1 MVISAN
7 FWTKSDYGP
16 TGPKGQAVLPDKSIN
31 RLNGQKFMKNAKMKK
46 LLYRHQRNK
55 LRLDDVPKLPEWQ
68 RLRHQHSS
76 TDMTVPNLVI
86 RRASLV
92 PAPHDLTGRK
102 IPTAT
107 SVQTTNSEGTVFENH
122 PKCLVRIFQFWRCSP
137 IFKIDL
143 SGNTV

>member
-1 MVISAN
+1 
-7 FWTKSDYGP
+7 
-16 TGPKGQAVLPDKSIN
+16 
-31 RLNGQKFMKNAKMKK
+31 MKNAKIHFF
-46 LLYRHQRNK
+46 LYRHQRNK

-122 PKCLVRIFQFWRCSP
+122 PKCLAFEFFNFGVVHRFVKLTCLVTLFDCKFQVFTKMTILGIFFIKSCLL
-137 IFKIDL
+137 KM
-143 SGNTV
+143 